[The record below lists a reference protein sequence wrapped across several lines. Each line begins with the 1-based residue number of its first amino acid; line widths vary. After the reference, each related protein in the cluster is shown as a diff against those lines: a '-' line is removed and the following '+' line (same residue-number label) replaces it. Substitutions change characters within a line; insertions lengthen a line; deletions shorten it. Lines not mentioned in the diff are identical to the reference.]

1 MIDLHVHSTFSDG
14 TYSPTEL
21 VEIAKDIGL
30 KAISVTDHDTVDGTS
45 EALLAGARAGLQVI
59 SGVELSVFL
68 DDIHFHLLGYK
79 FNHQDSRLLG
89 GLSVLQESRKK
100 RNSKIIANLQA
111 MGLDVSDEELQA
123 ISGNGQ
129 TGRPHIAR
137 LMVQKKIVKSI
148 DQAFALYL
156 KKGKKGYVS
165 RFIYH
170 VEEAITLIHASGGF
184 VVLAHPVQI
193 SRSIDV
199 LDNLLPRLKKIGLDG
214 VETFYPTQKGK
225 FHRKLRR
232 LAQSCNLF
240 ETGGSDYH
248 GNIRPGTSLAGHKNH
263 PVPFELLTLMEQ
275 YRLINTPN

>member
-1 MIDLHVHSTFSDG
+1 MMDLHLHSTFSDG

-21 VEIAKDIGL
+21 VEIAKNIGL
-30 KAISVTDHDTVDGTS
+30 KAISITDHDTVDGTS
-45 EALLAGARAGLQVI
+45 EALRAGARAGLQVV

-68 DDIHFHLLGYK
+68 DDIHFHLLGYN
-79 FNHQDSRLLG
+79 FNHQDSGLLG
-89 GLSVLQESRKK
+89 GLSVLQESREK
-100 RNSKIIANLQA
+100 RNSKIIANLQV

-170 VEEAITLIHASGGF
+170 VEEAITLIHASGGS

-193 SRSIDV
+193 TRSIDV
-199 LDNLLPRLKKIGLDG
+199 LDNLLARLKKIGLDG

-225 FHRKLRR
+225 FQRKLRR

-248 GNIRPGTSLAGHKNH
+248 GNIRPGTSMAGHKNH
-263 PVPFELLTLMEQ
+263 SVPFELLTLMEQ
-275 YRLINTPN
+275 YRIINTPN